1 MAVTHARTHAR
12 PPSSFISTQH
22 REAFSEVSEYGV
34 RRLLEA
40 AVVVT

>member
-1 MAVTHARTHAR
+1 MAVTHTHS
-12 PPSSFISTQH
+12 PSSFISTQH

-40 AVVVT
+40 AVVVM